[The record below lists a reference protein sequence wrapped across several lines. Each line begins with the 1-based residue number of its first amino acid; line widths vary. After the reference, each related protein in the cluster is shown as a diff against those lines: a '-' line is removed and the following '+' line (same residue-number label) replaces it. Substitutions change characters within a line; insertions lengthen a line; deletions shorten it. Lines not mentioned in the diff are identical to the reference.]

1 MLRSIIDPAS
11 LYARQKLP
19 DQRALECYLSKHT
32 DMLLAIS
39 GIHLLFLSGGLYP
52 PRGTHMAGG
61 IDEEMGDL

>member
-1 MLRSIIDPAS
+1 MLRNIIDPAS

-19 DQRALECYLSKHT
+19 DQRTLECYLSKHT
-32 DMLLAIS
+32 SMLLAVS
-39 GIHLLFLSGGLYP
+39 GIHISLSRDLYS